1 MKHFNCRELRICS
14 GWSCSHSNSNIN
26 FQAMTRNISQ
36 NLSSI
41 TLTLASIKTKQLQN
55 QPSNQPTNPYFSSP
69 LCPCPPPKKKKGKEI
84 GAYYKIIVSS
94 KLMGLLHFACEMKS
108 CSWEISCSSLSYIW
122 PVISLPLLGLL
133 FLKEPWEVW
142 GPVSICCPT
151 HYPFPICLFLV
162 VQYFWQNNPKMNKT
176 LRLWWFNTSKY
187 GTDIKM
193 EWRKLHIS
201 LIFPVPQFQSALLF
215 SFKIEIAVDY

>member
-55 QPSNQPTNPYFSSP
+55 QPSNQPTHPYFSSP

-108 CSWEISCSSLSYIW
+108 CSWEISCSSLSYILYLASDF
-122 PVISLPLLGLL
+122 PPSFRPTIFERALGSLRSSFNMLPNSLPIPNMPFSSCAILLT
-133 FLKEPWEVW
+133 K
-142 GPVSICCPT
+142 
-151 HYPFPICLFLV
+151 
-162 VQYFWQNNPKMNKT
+162 
-176 LRLWWFNTSKY
+176 
-187 GTDIKM
+187 
-193 EWRKLHIS
+193 
-201 LIFPVPQFQSALLF
+201 
-215 SFKIEIAVDY
+215 